1 MKARAVPSKQEIRRV
16 EERVWKETLECIVD
30 EGALGLVAAKRF
42 FGMGEKRMAAY
53 IKCLQ
58 EVKDEFKVYD
68 KDGIFPD
75 KLREELEAVGIDFDE
90 LYTIDQTFEETY
102 KSQRREDRSQQLS
115 MKEAAE
121 VKMKLDAFRSW
132 NENNGIMQI

>member
-1 MKARAVPSKQEIRRV
+1 
-16 EERVWKETLECIVD
+16 
-30 EGALGLVAAKRF
+30 
-42 FGMGEKRMAAY
+42 MAAY

-90 LYTIDQTFEETY
+90 LYTVDQTFEETY

-121 VKMKLDAFRSW
+121 VKMKLDAFRRW
-132 NENNGIMQI
+132 NENNALQI

>member
-1 MKARAVPSKQEIRRV
+1 MKARAVPSKQEVRRV
-16 EERVWKETLECIVD
+16 EEQVWRETLSCIVD
-30 EGALGLVAAKRF
+30 EGAIGFVVAKRF

-53 IKCLQ
+53 LKCME
-58 EVKDEFKVYD
+58 EVKAEYRIYE
-68 KDGIFPD
+68 KDGLFLE

-90 LYTIDQTFEETY
+90 LYTVDQTFEETY

-121 VKMKLDAFRSW
+121 VKMKLDAFRRW
-132 NENNGIMQI
+132 NESNGIMQI